1 MIRTAVRGR
10 IFIVGVPR
18 SGTTLVQSLLA
29 AHSATTSF
37 TETHFFDRHFR
48 ILPLVSEPV
57 LTASPVARVRAFLI
71 ENREAPGT
79 AARWFTDGSRWSLS
93 VAPLRPW
100 QTPRVARR
108 LLLVLDELAQR
119 RESPYW
125 IEKTPRHL
133 RYLPFL
139 ARLSAQGPEAR
150 FVHVIRD
157 GLEVVASLH
166 EASQHW
172 ERPYDLDTCI
182 RRWNDDV
189 AFSLSRS
196 REPNDS
202 FLFYE
207 DLVSRPEPT
216 LRRIL
221 GELRLEWEA
230 QMLEHYGRAAAEL
243 VTAQESWKEDVGRP
257 LSRSRTS
264 DRRLTAEQRRR
275 VESRLRRDLY
285 EKLYAS
291 SARREPSGDDG

>member
-1 MIRTAVRGR
+1 MTRPAVRGR

-37 TETHFFDRHFR
+37 TETHFFDRHFK
-48 ILPLVSEPV
+48 ILPLGSRPL
-57 LTASPVARVRAFLI
+57 LTANPVARVREFLI
-71 ENREAPGT
+71 ENREEPGA
-79 AARWFTDGSRWSLS
+79 AARWFTEASPWSLRFP
-93 VAPLRPW
+93 PLRLL
-100 QTPRVARR
+100 QTRRVARR

-119 RESPYW
+119 RGSPYW

-139 ARLSAQGPEAR
+139 ARLSDGAPEAK

-157 GLEVVASLH
+157 GPDVVASLN
-166 EASQHW
+166 EASRRWDRH
-172 ERPYDLDTCI
+172 YDVDTSI
-182 RRWNDDV
+182 RRWNEDV

-202 FLFYE
+202 FIFYE
-207 DLVSRPEPT
+207 ELVSRPEPT

-221 GELRLEWEA
+221 GELNLDWEPQILEN
-230 QMLEHYGRAAAEL
+230 YGREASEL
-243 VTAQESWKEDVGRP
+243 VTAEESWKTDVARP

-264 DRRLTAEQRRR
+264 DRRLTAEQRKR
-275 VESRLRRDLY
+275 VESSLRRDLY
-285 EKLYAS
+285 EELYAS
-291 SARREPSGDDG
+291 ATRQKSTDEDD